1 MNLIGIK
8 LKNFRG
14 YKDIYI
20 HLQEN
25 LQMIVGMNDIGK
37 STILE
42 ALDIFFNDKNA
53 TVKISKD
60 DLNISMVDIDNVIE
74 IACLFSI
81 EEMDTIVID
90 SSYRVFPRDEYLLN
104 AEGYFEIIKK
114 WDTSLSALKATTYIK
129 CAIPSCIDVNILTKK
144 QNELKALLNTLWTIV
159 KQMDTLL

>member
-1 MNLIGIK
+1 
-8 LKNFRG
+8 
-14 YKDIYI
+14 
-20 HLQEN
+20 
-25 LQMIVGMNDIGK
+25 
-37 STILE
+37 
-42 ALDIFFNDKNA
+42 
-53 TVKISKD
+53 
-60 DLNISMVDIDNVIE
+60 MVDIDNVIE